1 MQVSSTREHRAIE
14 AVWRIES
21 AALIAGLARIVRAVG
36 VAWPF
41 QSGRI
46 EASAESP
53 RAAVLT
59 HDAGVAATPTA
70 RAGARS
76 CNTLFRSLEYLVR
89 LLRWRSGGLCG
100 VQKTSRRAQIH
111 ERVDPP
117 PRGNRAALRTGLGR
131 LRLT

>member
-1 MQVSSTREHRAIE
+1 MTTKKIDYKRELHELYGPRGE
-14 AVWRIES
+14 PV
-21 AALIAGLARIVRAVG
+21 IVDVPD
-36 VAWPF
+36 PF

-59 HDAGVAATPTA
+59 HDAGVVATPTA

-89 LLRWRSGGLCG
+89 LLR
-100 VQKTSRRAQIH
+100 
-111 ERVDPP
+111 
-117 PRGNRAALRTGLGR
+117 
-131 LRLT
+131 